1 MRIYLVTKNICN
13 LPKCFWTQFQW
24 NVPVLNRCDNAAAGI
39 WDSLGNIFSKLL
51 QFTAWIEKRAIN
63 FKTSST
69 DFYVSNKSVDI
80 LWILNGKTFGEVN
93 AIWAVA
99 LQYENYRR
107 V

>member
-1 MRIYLVTKNICN
+1 MLQ
-13 LPKCFWTQFQW
+13 L
-24 NVPVLNRCDNAAAGI
+24 A

-63 FKTSST
+63 FRTSST
-69 DFYVSNKSVDI
+69 DFYDI